1 MTFAQT
7 DTVSAQMSTKGMN
20 PAVPIKGPAEL
31 VLAASIA
38 RRHYVDGRTKIE
50 IADEFRLS
58 RFKVARLLDAAR
70 EQGLVRIEI
79 GHAGTID
86 VDISGRLAERFGL
99 RHAIVV
105 DTPDDD
111 PVSLRRNLG
120 LAAADLLT
128 EIITPSDVIGL
139 AWARSVQ
146 AMVAEL
152 KRLPVVPVVQLTG
165 ALSRSSA
172 GSSSI
177 DGDSAVDIVREVA
190 RVSGG
195 PAYLY
200 FAPFLVPDPA
210 TARALRRQPDLA
222 RAFDKIGLVTIGL
235 VGIGHW
241 SPGLST
247 VYDAATERER
257 ARLTRE
263 GVCAEAAGV
272 FLTADGK
279 VLQTAL
285 TDRMIGITGAQM
297 RSFDQLVAIPYGVA
311 KAPAVHA
318 ALLSGLVDTLVT
330 HVSMAEA
337 LLATPTPSGSR

>member
-1 MTFAQT
+1 MA
-7 DTVSAQMSTKGMN
+7 
-20 PAVPIKGPAEL
+20 PIKGPAEL

-58 RFKVARLLDAAR
+58 RFKVARLLEAAR

-86 VDISGRLAERFGL
+86 VDTSGRLAERFGL

-120 LAAADLLT
+120 TAAADLLS
-128 EIITPSDVIGL
+128 EIITPADVIGL

-146 AMVAEL
+146 AMVSEL
-152 KRLPVVPVVQLTG
+152 KRLPAVPVVQLTG
-165 ALSRSSA
+165 ALSSTNDT
-172 GSSSI
+172 SSSI
-177 DGDSAVDIVREVA
+177 TGDSAVDIVREFA
-190 RVSGG
+190 RVVGG
-195 PAYLY
+195 PAYLF

-222 RAFDKIGLVTIGL
+222 RAFDKIPTVSIGVIG
-235 VGIGHW
+235 VGQW
-241 SPGLST
+241 SAGLST

-257 ARLTRE
+257 AKLARE

-272 FLTADGK
+272 FLTAEGR

-297 RSFDQLVAIPYGVA
+297 RSFKQLIAIPYGVA
-311 KAPAVHA
+311 KAPAVRA
-318 ALLSGLVDTLVT
+318 ALLSGMVDTLVT

-337 LLATPTPSGSR
+337 LLADPDPPPAR

>member
-1 MTFAQT
+1 
-7 DTVSAQMSTKGMN
+7 MSRSSGS
-20 PAVPIKGPAEL
+20 PAAVIKGPAEL

-58 RFKVARLLDAAR
+58 RFKVARLLEAAR
-70 EQGLVRIEI
+70 EQGLIRIEI

-86 VDISGRLAERFGL
+86 VEASGRLAERFGL

-105 DTPDDD
+105 DLPEDD
-111 PVSLRRNLG
+111 PATLRRNLG

-128 EIITPSDVIGL
+128 EIATPTDVIGL

-146 AMVAEL
+146 AMVVEL

-165 ALSRSSA
+165 ALSSSYDT
-172 GSSSI
+172 SSSI
-177 DGDSAVDIVREVA
+177 NGDSPVDIVREVA
-190 RVSGG
+190 RISGG
-195 PAYLY
+195 PAYLF

-222 RAFDKIGLVTIGL
+222 RAFDKIPSVTIGV
-235 VGIGHW
+235 VGIGQW
-241 SPGLST
+241 APGLST

-272 FLTADGK
+272 FLTADGR

-285 TDRMIGITGAQM
+285 TDRMIGITGAQL
-297 RSFDQLVAIPYGVA
+297 RRIDHLIAIPYGVA
-311 KAPAVHA
+311 KAAAVRA
-318 ALLSGLVDTLVT
+318 ALLSGMVTTLVT
-330 HVSMAEA
+330 NASLAEA
-337 LLATPTPSGSR
+337 LLADIDPPSAR

>member
-1 MTFAQT
+1 
-7 DTVSAQMSTKGMN
+7 MSRSSGSPT
-20 PAVPIKGPAEL
+20 AAIRGPAEL

-58 RFKVARLLDAAR
+58 RFKVARLLEAAR

-86 VDISGRLAERFGL
+86 VDTSGRLAERFGL

-105 DTPDDD
+105 DLPEDD
-111 PVSLRRNLG
+111 PVTLRRNLG

-128 EIITPSDVIGL
+128 EIAAPTDVIGL

-146 AMVAEL
+146 AMVFEL

-165 ALSRSSA
+165 ALSSSYDT
-172 GSSSI
+172 SSSI
-177 DGDSAVDIVREVA
+177 NGDSPVDIVREVA
-190 RVSGG
+190 RISGG
-195 PAYLY
+195 PAYLF

-222 RAFDKIGLVTIGL
+222 RAFDKIPSVTIGV
-235 VGIGHW
+235 VGIGQW
-241 SPGLST
+241 APGLST

-272 FLTADGK
+272 FLTADGR

-285 TDRMIGITGAQM
+285 TDRMIAITGPQL
-297 RSFDQLVAIPYGVA
+297 RRIDHLVAIPYGVA
-311 KAPAVHA
+311 KAAAVRA
-318 ALLSGLVDTLVT
+318 ALLSGMVNTLVT
-330 HVSMAEA
+330 NVSLAEA
-337 LLATPTPSGSR
+337 LLSDVDPPSPR

>member
-1 MTFAQT
+1 MT
-7 DTVSAQMSTKGMN
+7 
-20 PAVPIKGPAEL
+20 PIKGPAEL

-58 RFKVARLLDAAR
+58 RFKVARLLEAAR

-79 GHAGTID
+79 GHTGTID
-86 VDISGRLAERFGL
+86 VATSGRLAERFGL

-105 DTPDDD
+105 DTHDDN
-111 PVSLRRNLG
+111 PASLRRNLG
-120 LAAADLLT
+120 RAAADLLS
-128 EIITPSDVIGL
+128 EIITPTDVVGL

-146 AMVAEL
+146 AMVSEL
-152 KRLPVVPVVQLTG
+152 ERLPAVPVVQLTG
-165 ALSRSSA
+165 ALSSTNDT
-172 GSSSI
+172 SSSI
-177 DGDSAVDIVREVA
+177 NGDSAVDIVREFA

-222 RAFDKIGLVTIGL
+222 RAFDKIPGVT
-235 VGIGHW
+235 VGVVGVGQW

-257 ARLTRE
+257 IRLTRD

-272 FLTADGK
+272 FLTADGR

-297 RSFDQLVAIPYGVA
+297 GSFDHLIAIPYGVA
-311 KAPAVHA
+311 KASAVRA
-318 ALLSGLVDTLVT
+318 ALLSGMVKTLVT

-337 LLATPTPSGSR
+337 LLVEPDTPGPA